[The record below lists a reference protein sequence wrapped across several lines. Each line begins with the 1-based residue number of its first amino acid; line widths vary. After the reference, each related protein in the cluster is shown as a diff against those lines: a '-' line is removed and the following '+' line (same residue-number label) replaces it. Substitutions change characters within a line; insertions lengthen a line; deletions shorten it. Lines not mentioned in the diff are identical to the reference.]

1 VFDMKKYQAF
11 FERRLE
17 GNHIKR
23 CHGDL
28 KADNIWIES
37 GGLECDERPETC
49 VRILDCIDFKPLFCM
64 IDTLSDIALLIV
76 DIQARTSNLDLANA
90 TIDEYLRISGEDEEA
105 ARYLLAYYLV
115 EKAIIGTVN
124 SFIDDKDEKLGKSY
138 TKVARQ
144 RMDDLMNRIQ
154 DKSD

>member
-1 VFDMKKYQAF
+1 MKKYQAF

-37 GGLECDERPETC
+37 NSPHCHERPETC
-49 VRILDCIDFKPLFCM
+49 VRLLDCIDFKPLYCM

-76 DIQARTSNLDLANA
+76 DIQARTGNLDLANA
-90 TIDEYLRISGEDEEA
+90 IIDEYLRISGEDEET

-124 SFIDDKDEKLGKSY
+124 SFIDDKNEELGDGYTRVVHQRLDE
-138 TKVARQ
+138 
-144 RMDDLMNRIQ
+144 LMNKLRLI
-154 DKSD
+154 K